1 MELKEKVKAGIG
13 KAVTYWKQY
22 GAEAA
27 LWADLIAVAVLYAMM
42 TAHVPTQNGDNI
54 EHIHSSFLIA
64 QGQVPYRDFFQ
75 LHRPVLPLSSPL
87 MARTARSTSAAVA
100 LSICTMLVPSE

>member
-27 LWADLIAVAVLYAMM
+27 LWADLIAVAVLYA
-42 TAHVPTQNGDNI
+42 
-54 EHIHSSFLIA
+54 
-64 QGQVPYRDFFQ
+64 
-75 LHRPVLPLSSPL
+75 
-87 MARTARSTSAAVA
+87 
-100 LSICTMLVPSE
+100 

>member
-75 LHRPVLPLSSPL
+75 HHNPL
-87 MARTARSTSAAVA
+87 MWYLLRW
-100 LSICTMLVPSE
+100 LICLHIMRRLRKWFV

>member
-42 TAHVPTQNGDNI
+42 TAHVPTQNGDKFS
-54 EHIHSSFLIA
+54 HC
-64 QGQVPYRDFFQ
+64 
-75 LHRPVLPLSSPL
+75 
-87 MARTARSTSAAVA
+87 ARAGAVSRLFSA
-100 LSICTMLVPSE
+100 S